1 MHSIRNIATE
11 HAKARPVLNLLQR
24 IDKLKELNQ
33 RMYDLGMSRPTR
45 DYKMR
50 GFRDLIKAELI
61 KEGIEEANRLQ
72 GQIEKLADAYHKDR
86 QATLSTHIQE
96 LSLFQNKMSGSTD
109 KELSEMAIQYIG
121 HAPNFLLNPDKL
133 DSLAAEIKTRDMPDY
148 ASLKNAMAEQKYEMP
163 FIAQGRGK
171 ELYTEMMAW
180 KRARPGEFPIQLEEG
195 MGVLS
200 LDDLLEN
207 DESQE
212 AENATL

>member
-1 MHSIRNIATE
+1 MLSIRNIVME

-45 DYKMR
+45 DYKLR
-50 GFRDLIKAELI
+50 GFLDLIKAELI

-72 GQIEKLADAYHKDR
+72 GQIDKLAEAYNKDR

-96 LSLFQNKMSGSTD
+96 LSLFQNIMSGSTD
-109 KELSEMAIQYIG
+109 KELSEMTIEYIV
-121 HAPNFLLNPDKL
+121 HAPNCFLNPDKL
-133 DSLAAEIKTRDMPDY
+133 DSLAAEMKARNMPDY
-148 ASLKNAMAEQKYEMP
+148 VSLKNAMAKQMYEMP

-180 KRARPGEFPIQLEEG
+180 KRARPCEFPI
-195 MGVLS
+195 
-200 LDDLLEN
+200 
-207 DESQE
+207 
-212 AENATL
+212 